1 MSLRKQVRSKKY
13 MDEVFQ
19 ALELGER
26 SRYGRPEFNEL
37 GGIIDVKFVGGVGTA
52 EAIDLA
58 LAGETPEPEP
68 EEPVAVY
75 VDTIFLTGTTTFTG
89 TTEICQIG
97 DVSDLDDYQPKV
109 LIYGPLGGEF
119 TTVFEE
125 GDFVYLDEEFET
137 PVDEGFIT
145 SYIDGTWYI
154 IEVGEDGEIL
164 SIDEF
169 NTICVIE

>member
-1 MSLRKQVRSKKY
+1 

-52 EAIDLA
+52 DAIDEA

-68 EEPVAVY
+68 EEPIAVY
-75 VDTIFLTGTTTFTG
+75 VDTIFLSGTTPFEG
-89 TTEICQIG
+89 SRDICDLG
-97 DVSDLDDYQPKV
+97 DVSDLDNYQPKV
-109 LIYGPLGGEF
+109 LVYGPLGGEF
-119 TTVFEE
+119 TTVFEV

-137 PVDEGFIT
+137 PVDEGLIA
-145 SYIDGTWYI
+145 SYIGGTWYV
-154 IEVGEDGEIL
+154 IEVGEAGEIL
-164 SIDEF
+164 SIAEF
-169 NTICVIE
+169 TEECAEEEEL

>member
-37 GGIIDVKFVGGVGTA
+37 GGIIDVKFVGGIGTA

-58 LAGETPEPEP
+58 LAGETPEPE
-68 EEPVAVY
+68 EPTAFLI
-75 VDTIFLTGTTTFTG
+75 DTIFLTGTTTFTG
-89 TTEICQIG
+89 TTEICEL
-97 DVSDLDDYQPKV
+97 SDLDNYEPKV
-109 LIYGPLGGEF
+109 PIYGPIGGG
-119 TTVFEE
+119 FETAFE
-125 GDFVYLDEEFET
+125 VGDFVFLDETFET
-137 PVDEGFIT
+137 PVEEGYVV
-145 SYIDGTWYI
+145 SYIGSWYI
-154 IEVGEDGEIL
+154 LQIGENGEIL
-164 SIDEF
+164 SKEEF